1 MLSIK
6 DEQAEHGPIRKFTLK
21 RLFGLGYVIYDDSI
35 NRPFNEPSVIV
46 NILSHE
52 KIKKSA

>member
-6 DEQAEHGPIRKFTLK
+6 DEQAEHGPIKKFTLK

-35 NRPFNEPSVIV
+35 KRPFNEPSVIV
-46 NILSHE
+46 NNLSHE

>member
-46 NILSHE
+46 NNLSHE